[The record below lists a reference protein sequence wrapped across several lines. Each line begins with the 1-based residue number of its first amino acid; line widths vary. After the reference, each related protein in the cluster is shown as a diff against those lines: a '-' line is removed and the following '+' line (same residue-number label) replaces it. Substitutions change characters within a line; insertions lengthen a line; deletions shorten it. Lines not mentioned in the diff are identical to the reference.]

1 MNTKTLFMVLDPD
14 GSIIR
19 VITDETEFDAVRFE
33 HFAVALCREMPRD
46 FSYEDIARLASKR
59 KPEIIPQYKLI
70 RL

>member
-33 HFAVALCREMPRD
+33 HFAVTLCREMPRD
-46 FSYEDIARLASKR
+46 FSDEDIARLASKR
-59 KPEIIPQYKLI
+59 KPEIISQYKLI